1 MDTIKLISEAVEEVE
16 YITEAKEGGGKNY
29 KIKGIF
35 LQADIKNRNGRVYP
49 MEVLQKEV
57 SRYNKKFINENRA
70 YGELG
75 HPDGPTVN
83 LERVSHMVTSLTPDG
98 KNFIGEAK
106 VMETPMGKIVKS
118 LMNEGG
124 KLGVSSR
131 GMGSLEQKN
140 GANYV
145 RDDFYLATAAD
156 IVADPSAPNAF
167 VEGIMEG
174 KEWVWNNGAL
184 MEAELVELKRKFDV
198 KKRQRDANME
208 ALEFAKFLK
217 KL

>member
-1 MDTIKLISEAVEEVE
+1 MNTVKLISEAVENVE
-16 YITEAKEGGGKNY
+16 FITEEKKGGKDY
-29 KIKGIF
+29 KIRGIF
-35 LQADIKNRNGRVYP
+35 MQADVKNRNGRVYP
-49 MEVLQKEV
+49 MEILRKEV
-57 SRYNKKFINENRA
+57 TKYNKNFIQQNRA
-70 YGELG
+70 FGELG

-83 LERVSHMVTSLTPDG
+83 LERVSHMITSLTPDG

-106 VMETPMGKIVKS
+106 IMETPMGKIVKN
-118 LMNEGG
+118 LMDEGA

-131 GMGSLEQKN
+131 GMGSLNQKN
-140 GANYV
+140 GASYV

-174 KEWVWNNGAL
+174 KEWVWNNGSLVEAHV
-184 MEAELVELKRKFDV
+184 AELKKKFDV
-198 KKRQRDANME
+198 KKRRNEANTR

-217 KL
+217 ML